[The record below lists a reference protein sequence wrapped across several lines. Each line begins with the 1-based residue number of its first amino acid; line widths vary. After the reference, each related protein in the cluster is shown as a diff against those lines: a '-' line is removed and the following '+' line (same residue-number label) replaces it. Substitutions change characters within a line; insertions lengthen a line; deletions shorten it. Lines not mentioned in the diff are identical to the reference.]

1 MTVPSFDSIGH
12 IPLVTDVDVVDRLGG
27 MLDCAIRRQVWLMF
41 LDEEDRQLPM
51 IMPSY
56 VPARPRKGDQV
67 RLGAFIRG
75 LVDEMEADAV
85 VVTYERR
92 AGPMLAEADRVWLR
106 CLRDACLAS
115 GVRFRGPYL
124 CHLGGVMQVAPDDY
138 A

>member
-12 IPLVTDVDVVDRLGG
+12 IPLTTDVDVVERLGR
-27 MLDCAIRRQVWLMF
+27 MLDSAIRRQVWLMF
-41 LDEEDRQLPM
+41 LDEDDLQLPM

-56 VPARPRKGDQV
+56 VPARPRKRDQV
-67 RLGAFIRG
+67 GLSVFIRE
-75 LVDEMEADAV
+75 LVSEVGADAV

-92 AGPMLAEADRVWLR
+92 AGPALSEADRVWLR
-106 CLRDACLAS
+106 CLRDACLGS
-115 GVRFRGPYL
+115 GARFRGPFL